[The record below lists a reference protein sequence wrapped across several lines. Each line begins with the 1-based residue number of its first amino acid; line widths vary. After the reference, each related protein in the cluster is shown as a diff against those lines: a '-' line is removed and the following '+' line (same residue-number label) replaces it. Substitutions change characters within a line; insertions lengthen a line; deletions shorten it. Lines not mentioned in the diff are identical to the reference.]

1 MRKLFLNF
9 VLVLYCYCGDTVK
22 QGLFSK
28 HLFPRKQQH
37 GNWKKPQTAD
47 KLLQNIMSSS
57 YQVELKTFIEA
68 SCTNGK

>member
-1 MRKLFLNF
+1 MRKLLLNF
-9 VLVLYCYCGDTVK
+9 VLVLYRYCGDNVK

-28 HLFPRKQQH
+28 
-37 GNWKKPQTAD
+37 PQTTD